1 MQAYDSIKNGI
12 LNGELEPGQL
22 YSETKLSAKIGIS
35 RTPMREAL
43 QCLSQDGYITI
54 IPSKGF
60 MIRQLNEKDM
70 KDSIQIRCAI
80 EGFCTTVIASQTDTK
95 EGKELLRS
103 LKMILDNMEEA
114 LNSDSLEDFIYY
126 DHQFHLLIVNY
137 LHNDEFNQIFQ
148 RLLYLIHLTSQDAL
162 SAEGRIQGT
171 IDEHLAYY
179 NAVKE
184 GKVDLAFVSANLQ
197 VAKPL
202 RMKILRKYR
211 DILIAGMRFEKL
223 KAGKEELSL
232 KELVSYPWISLTAET
247 ITRRFLNEYFEKNG
261 LTFAPDME
269 LATTDMI
276 LPAVR
281 HNLGLGFIPAE
292 FADAELKSGQVF
304 EIKVK
309 EKLPER
315 NIVLIYDMEYPQSI
329 AAKEF
334 QKFLKEK
341 GN

>member
-1 MQAYDSIKNGI
+1 MKEKSFLQLQAYDSIKNGI

-80 EGFCTTVIASQTDTK
+80 EGFCTTVIASQADTK
-95 EGKELLRS
+95 EGRQLLRN
-103 LKMILDNMEEA
+103 LKMVLDNMEEA
-114 LNSDSLEDFIYY
+114 LGSDSLDDFISY

-171 IDEHLAYY
+171 VDEHLAYY

-184 GKVDLAFVSANLQ
+184 GDGQKAYNIMIEHLMMPLKVH
-197 VAKPL
+197 
-202 RMKILRKYR
+202 
-211 DILIAGMRFEKL
+211 EK
-223 KAGKEELSL
+223 
-232 KELVSYPWISLTAET
+232 V
-247 ITRRFLNEYFEKNG
+247 REK
-261 LTFAPDME
+261 
-269 LATTDMI
+269 
-276 LPAVR
+276 
-281 HNLGLGFIPAE
+281 
-292 FADAELKSGQVF
+292 KS
-304 EIKVK
+304 
-309 EKLPER
+309 EK
-315 NIVLIYDMEYPQSI
+315 
-329 AAKEF
+329 K
-334 QKFLKEK
+334 
-341 GN
+341 

>member
-1 MQAYDSIKNGI
+1 MKEKSFLQLQAYDSIKNGI
-12 LNGELEPGQL
+12 LNGELVPGQL
-22 YSETKLSAKIGIS
+22 YSETKLSAQIGIS

-80 EGFCTTVIASQTDTK
+80 EGFCTTVIASQADTK
-95 EGKELLRS
+95 EGKRLLNN

-184 GKVDLAFVSANLQ
+184 GNGQKAYNIMIEHLMMPLKVH
-197 VAKPL
+197 
-202 RMKILRKYR
+202 
-211 DILIAGMRFEKL
+211 EK
-223 KAGKEELSL
+223 
-232 KELVSYPWISLTAET
+232 V
-247 ITRRFLNEYFEKNG
+247 REK
-261 LTFAPDME
+261 
-269 LATTDMI
+269 
-276 LPAVR
+276 
-281 HNLGLGFIPAE
+281 
-292 FADAELKSGQVF
+292 KS
-304 EIKVK
+304 
-309 EKLPER
+309 EK
-315 NIVLIYDMEYPQSI
+315 
-329 AAKEF
+329 K
-334 QKFLKEK
+334 
-341 GN
+341 

>member
-1 MQAYDSIKNGI
+1 
-12 LNGELEPGQL
+12 
-22 YSETKLSAKIGIS
+22 
-35 RTPMREAL
+35 MREAL

-80 EGFCTTVIASQTDTK
+80 EGFCTTVIASQADTK
-95 EGKELLRS
+95 EGKRLLNN

-184 GKVDLAFVSANLQ
+184 GNGQKAYNIMIEHLMMPLKVHEKKSE
-197 VAKPL
+197 
-202 RMKILRKYR
+202 RK
-211 DILIAGMRFEKL
+211 
-223 KAGKEELSL
+223 
-232 KELVSYPWISLTAET
+232 
-247 ITRRFLNEYFEKNG
+247 
-261 LTFAPDME
+261 
-269 LATTDMI
+269 
-276 LPAVR
+276 
-281 HNLGLGFIPAE
+281 
-292 FADAELKSGQVF
+292 
-304 EIKVK
+304 
-309 EKLPER
+309 
-315 NIVLIYDMEYPQSI
+315 
-329 AAKEF
+329 
-334 QKFLKEK
+334 
-341 GN
+341 

>member
-1 MQAYDSIKNGI
+1 
-12 LNGELEPGQL
+12 
-22 YSETKLSAKIGIS
+22 IGIS

-114 LNSDSLEDFIYY
+114 LNSDALEDFIYY

-162 SAEGRIQGT
+162 STEGRIQGT
-171 IDEHLAYY
+171 VDEHLAYY
-179 NAVKE
+179 NALKE
-184 GKVDLAFVSANLQ
+184 GDGQKAYNIMIEHLMMPLKVH
-197 VAKPL
+197 
-202 RMKILRKYR
+202 
-211 DILIAGMRFEKL
+211 EK
-223 KAGKEELSL
+223 
-232 KELVSYPWISLTAET
+232 V
-247 ITRRFLNEYFEKNG
+247 REK
-261 LTFAPDME
+261 
-269 LATTDMI
+269 
-276 LPAVR
+276 
-281 HNLGLGFIPAE
+281 
-292 FADAELKSGQVF
+292 KS
-304 EIKVK
+304 
-309 EKLPER
+309 EK
-315 NIVLIYDMEYPQSI
+315 
-329 AAKEF
+329 K
-334 QKFLKEK
+334 
-341 GN
+341 

>member
-1 MQAYDSIKNGI
+1 MKEKSFLQLQAYDSIKNGI
-12 LNGELEPGQL
+12 LNGELVPGQL
-22 YSETKLSAKIGIS
+22 YSETKLSAQIGIS

-80 EGFCTTVIASQTDTK
+80 EGFCTTVIASQADTK
-95 EGKELLRS
+95 EGKRLLNN
-103 LKMILDNMEEA
+103 LKMILDNMAEA

-184 GKVDLAFVSANLQ
+184 GNGQKAYNIMIEHLMMPLKVHEKKSERIIQ
-197 VAKPL
+197 KPPIWRL
-202 RMKILRKYR
+202 LC
-211 DILIAGMRFEKL
+211 
-223 KAGKEELSL
+223 
-232 KELVSYPWISLTAET
+232 V
-247 ITRRFLNEYFEKNG
+247 
-261 LTFAPDME
+261 
-269 LATTDMI
+269 
-276 LPAVR
+276 
-281 HNLGLGFIPAE
+281 
-292 FADAELKSGQVF
+292 
-304 EIKVK
+304 
-309 EKLPER
+309 
-315 NIVLIYDMEYPQSI
+315 YDPN
-329 AAKEF
+329 F
-334 QKFLKEK
+334 TV
-341 GN
+341 

>member
-1 MQAYDSIKNGI
+1 MKLTPEGRTFYGYVAAGCAQFFKGENDLSNLISLENGTIYISATETALHCYLFQAMEEFNSLYPNVRFKI
-12 LNGELEPGQL
+12 LNN
-22 YSETKLSAKIGIS
+22 S
-35 RTPMREAL
+35 
-43 QCLSQDGYITI
+43 
-54 IPSKGF
+54 
-60 MIRQLNEKDM
+60 
-70 KDSIQIRCAI
+70 
-80 EGFCTTVIASQTDTK
+80 TTESV
-95 EGKELLRS
+95 
-103 LKMILDNMEEA
+103 
-114 LNSDSLEDFIYY
+114 
-126 DHQFHLLIVNY
+126 
-137 LHNDEFNQIFQ
+137 
-148 RLLYLIHLTSQDAL
+148 
-162 SAEGRIQGT
+162 
-171 IDEHLAYY
+171 

-211 DILIAGMRFEKL
+211 DILIAGMRFEEL

-315 NIVLIYDMEYPQSI
+315 NIILIYDMEYPQSI

>member
-1 MQAYDSIKNGI
+1 MKEKSFLQLQAYDSIKNGI

-80 EGFCTTVIASQTDTK
+80 EGFCTTVIVSQADTK
-95 EGKELLRS
+95 EGRQLLRN
-103 LKMILDNMEEA
+103 LKMVLDNMEEA
-114 LNSDSLEDFIYY
+114 LGSDSLDDFISY

-171 IDEHLAYY
+171 VDEHLAYY

-184 GKVDLAFVSANLQ
+184 GDGQKAYNIMIEHLMMPLKVH
-197 VAKPL
+197 
-202 RMKILRKYR
+202 
-211 DILIAGMRFEKL
+211 EK
-223 KAGKEELSL
+223 
-232 KELVSYPWISLTAET
+232 V
-247 ITRRFLNEYFEKNG
+247 REK
-261 LTFAPDME
+261 
-269 LATTDMI
+269 
-276 LPAVR
+276 
-281 HNLGLGFIPAE
+281 
-292 FADAELKSGQVF
+292 KS
-304 EIKVK
+304 
-309 EKLPER
+309 EK
-315 NIVLIYDMEYPQSI
+315 
-329 AAKEF
+329 K
-334 QKFLKEK
+334 
-341 GN
+341 